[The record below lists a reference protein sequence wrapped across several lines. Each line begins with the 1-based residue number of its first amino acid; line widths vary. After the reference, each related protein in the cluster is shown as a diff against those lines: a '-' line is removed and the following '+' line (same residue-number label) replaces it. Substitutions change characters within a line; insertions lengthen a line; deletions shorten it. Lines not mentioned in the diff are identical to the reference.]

1 MCPYILPGASW
12 VLHGPCYL
20 PTAPLKPDLNY
31 THLIS
36 AETFTMTLKSYE
48 QKAYHCSCAVAQDN
62 GHDQVTRWRHRIAA
76 ELWCPLQL
84 SKYPRVTLVTQSSR
98 KSYAFETTFQVNNC
112 WGLITVDKSQHDDRA
127 AIQMPGWRIGTWWPP
142 RPVMCAPSVTA
153 PTWLARINHT
163 VSGLCAHW
171 GSGTA
176 DLCTTI
182 SQDQW
187 PLAMELADHQY
198 SYRAGEGCD
207 CDVTTNQ
214 WSLLTRI
221 SLHATGLGLLS
232 VFLSWRAGSDVS
244 HVKVLL
250 RKYPLLQFCIVV

>member
-20 PTAPLKPDLNY
+20 PTAPSPLKPDLNCTPHISRNHNNDTELIGEENLSLLLSWTRKWPGQVTTWRY
-31 THLIS
+31 RIS
-36 AETFTMTLKSYE
+36 A
-48 QKAYHCSCAVAQDN
+48 D
-62 GHDQVTRWRHRIAA
+62 
-76 ELWCPLQL
+76 PLQL
-84 SKYPRVTLVTQSSR
+84 SKYPRVTH
-98 KSYAFETTFQVNNC
+98 VNQWPKGSGYLCFWNNVPSQQLL
-112 WGLITVDKSQHDDRA
+112 GLITVDKSQHDDRA

-214 WSLLTRI
+214 W
-221 SLHATGLGLLS
+221 
-232 VFLSWRAGSDVS
+232 
-244 HVKVLL
+244 
-250 RKYPLLQFCIVV
+250 